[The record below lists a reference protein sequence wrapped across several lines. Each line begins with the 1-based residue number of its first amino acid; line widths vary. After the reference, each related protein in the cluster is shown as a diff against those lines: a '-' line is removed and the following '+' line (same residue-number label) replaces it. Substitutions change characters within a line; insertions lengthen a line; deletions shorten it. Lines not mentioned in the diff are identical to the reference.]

1 MLKSIAI
8 VVLLIAVQSPSTAT
22 AAVLSSDTV
31 WAGEVSVSE
40 DILVPAGVTLTIMPG
55 TIIKVALS
63 DSTKMEPE
71 YMSPLTEI
79 TIRGKLSAEGTK
91 GSPVSFL
98 RAEGDG
104 AGGWSGIIIDGGTV
118 HLKSCTIQDA
128 ETGVYALKGVLLV
141 EDSVI
146 RKNHYGLVA
155 GGKETSAV
163 IRNSLVT
170 ENDYGLLSLSGARTD
185 TGGSVIRENKKKD
198 IHSSIAREY
207 RRTLKEYRGDS
218 REPARRYG
226 DEVLLTDTIWR
237 GNIEIDGIIRVPER
251 VRLIVTPGTV
261 VEFKKKDTNG
271 DGIGENGLL
280 IQGLLIAKGTLERP
294 IIFRSAEK
302 NKAAGD
308 WDAINIM
315 NSSGA
320 QNLVEYC
327 QIEDAYRALHFHFS
341 RVMVNGAVL
350 RNNYRGIQFQESAVE
365 IKGSALYWNK
375 SGIRARDSEILFE
388 DNDVSGNYRGIDLF
402 RDNLTARG
410 NRIMSNLMEG
420 VKIREGVSIL
430 KENFIDGNRYGLM
443 VTDSYYGNFDR
454 NVLTNNEETGFS
466 MKNMDNIEVLDNYIS
481 GNGFNG
487 MSVQNVGATIKGNQI
502 SGNRERGIGIISFDG
517 VITGNNLAK
526 NGLYAVGLEGPG
538 DVSAPQ
544 NWWGGDDLEKVIYDK
559 TDEPSRGR
567 VLHEKA
573 SADPFPYA
581 WPSRTVPADIT
592 WVGNIVVLGTTTV
605 TLGSTLT
612 ILPKTRVEFAE
623 GSGLAVRGKIIA
635 AGEHDGKI
643 TFTSLRKRG
652 PSDWDELLL
661 DSANGSVITNSVFE
675 YATWGIHCHFT
686 RLLVSDSQFRKNYG
700 GMRFMSGP
708 VEVKHSRFEDNY
720 IGLRSYK
727 GKALITENVITGNEI
742 GIFVREKGSG
752 LTVTRNNV
760 FANRGYNMRVGDAN
774 DEDVNA
780 RENWWGYGNPADT
793 IFDGRTEPDIGKVN
807 YEPYLKEPFTTDMP
821 EGKQKP

>member
-1 MLKSIAI
+1 MLRAI
-8 VVLLIAVQSPSTAT
+8 TIVFLLIAVQSQSTAT
-22 AAVLSSDTV
+22 ATVLSSDTV
-31 WAGEVSVSE
+31 WAGEVIVSE
-40 DILVPAGVTLTIMPG
+40 DIVVPAGVTLTIMPG
-55 TIIKVALS
+55 TTVRVALS

-79 TIRGKLSAEGTK
+79 TIRGKLTAEGTK
-91 GSPVSFL
+91 GAPVSFL

-104 AGGWSGIIIDGGTV
+104 GGSWSGIIIDGGTV
-118 HLKSCTIQDA
+118 KLRSCTIQDA
-128 ETGVYALKGVLLV
+128 ETGVYALKGTLLV

-170 ENDYGLLSLSGARTD
+170 ENDYGLLSLNGTATD
-185 TGGSVIRENKKKD
+185 TSGSVIRENRKKD
-198 IHSSIAREY
+198 LHSSTAREY
-207 RRTLKEYRGDS
+207 RHTLKEYRGE
-218 REPARRYG
+218 RGEPARRYG

-237 GNIEIDGIIRVPER
+237 GIIEIDGIIRVPER
-251 VRLIVTPGTV
+251 VRLIVVPGTV
-261 VEFKKKDTNG
+261 IEFKKKDTNG

-302 NKAAGD
+302 NMAAGD

-320 QNLVEYC
+320 QNLVEYPV
-327 QIEDAYRALHFHFS
+327 RS
-341 RVMVNGAVL
+341 RMPTGPSISIFPRVLVHGAVI
-350 RNNYRGIQFQESAVE
+350 RNNYRGIQFQESTVE
-365 IKGSALYWNK
+365 IKGSVFYGNR
-375 SGIRARDSEILFE
+375 SGVRARDSEIVFE
-388 DNDVSGNYRGIDLF
+388 DNDVSGNYRGVDLF
-402 RDNLTARG
+402 RDNLIARG

-420 VKIREGVSIL
+420 VKVREGVSIV
-430 KENFIDGNRYGLM
+430 KENFIDGNRHGLM

-466 MKNMDNIEVLDNYIS
+466 MKNMDNIEVFDNYIS

-487 MSVQNVGATIKGNQI
+487 MSVQNVGATIRGNQI

-517 VITGNNLAK
+517 VITGNNLAR

-538 DVSAPQ
+538 DVSAPL
-544 NWWGGDDLEKVIYDK
+544 NWWGEDDLEKVIYDK
-559 TDEPSRGR
+559 SDEPSRGR

-573 SADPFPYA
+573 SADPIPYA
-581 WPSRTVPADIT
+581 WPSLTVPTDIT
-592 WVGNIVVLGTTTV
+592 WVGTIVVQGTTTV
-605 TLGSTLT
+605 TPGSTLT

-623 GSGLAVRGKIIA
+623 GAGLLVRGKIIA
-635 AGEHDGKI
+635 AGEHNGKI
-643 TFTSLRKRG
+643 IFTSLQKRG
-652 PSDWDELLL
+652 ASDWDELLL
-661 DSANGSVITNSVFE
+661 DSANGSLIAHSLFE
-675 YATWGIHCHFT
+675 YATWGIHSHFT
-686 RLLVSDSQFRKNYG
+686 RLSVRDSDFRKNYG

-727 GKALITENVITGNEI
+727 GKALITESVITRNEV

-752 LTVTRNNV
+752 LTVTRNNI
-760 FANRGYNMRVGDAN
+760 FANSRYNMRVGDAN

-780 RENWWGYGNPADT
+780 QENWWGYEQSG
-793 IFDGRTEPDIGKVN
+793 
-807 YEPYLKEPFTTDMP
+807 
-821 EGKQKP
+821 